1 MKKLIAAVE
10 FMFATSFV
18 LLVVYASVV
27 FFLTLGP

>member
-18 LLVVYASVV
+18 LLVLYAAIIFIFTV
-27 FFLTLGP
+27 